1 MYFLRH
7 SLPYTYNGRGIVMEV
22 QQQAR
27 TLIIGVGNELRG
39 DDKLGLIAARSIQ
52 KKSFLDVHV
61 AEHSGEGGSLF
72 EILGQEERV
81 FLIDA
86 LAPLHSPGEI
96 HVINVHARPIPSSM
110 FGFSSHAF
118 GVAQAIE
125 LGRRLGKLPH
135 TFRLFGI
142 TGYSFGVGDP
152 LSIPVVEALPCL
164 VRAVEQE
171 IQQFKS
177 ERYHHVNEGM
187 S

>member
-1 MYFLRH
+1 
-7 SLPYTYNGRGIVMEV
+7 MEP
-22 QQQAR
+22 QRQGW
-27 TLIIGVGNELRG
+27 TLVIGVGNEMRG

-52 KKSFLDVHV
+52 KKTFLDVHV
-61 AEHSGEGGSLF
+61 VEHSGEGGSLF

-86 LAPLHSPGEI
+86 LAPRHSSGEI
-96 HVINVHARPIPSSM
+96 HIINVHARPIPSSM

-152 LSIPVVEALPCL
+152 LSVPVVEALPFL

-171 IQQFKS
+171 VQLFES
-177 ERYHHVNEGM
+177 ERYHYTKGDM